1 VLTEHQLH
9 LRHGESDPT
18 IRPRKRCSSALS
30 RDRQP
35 GNRDNQARHGA
46 TPHGKPQAMR
56 SSHCNTSF
64 DLDLAETIVNGT
76 IGLRIS
82 K

>member
-1 VLTEHQLH
+1 
-9 LRHGESDPT
+9 
-18 IRPRKRCSSALS
+18 
-30 RDRQP
+30 
-35 GNRDNQARHGA
+35 
-46 TPHGKPQAMR
+46 MR

-64 DLDLAETIVNGT
+64 DLDLAETIVNRT